1 MISETPSIPKKVTP
15 SEERFIVA
23 LKQQLRI
30 YAEEINKLEKRIEAL
45 ENEE

>member
-1 MISETPSIPKKVTP
+1 MISETPSIPRKIDP
-15 SEERFIVA
+15 EERFVLE
-23 LKQQLRI
+23 LKRQLRI